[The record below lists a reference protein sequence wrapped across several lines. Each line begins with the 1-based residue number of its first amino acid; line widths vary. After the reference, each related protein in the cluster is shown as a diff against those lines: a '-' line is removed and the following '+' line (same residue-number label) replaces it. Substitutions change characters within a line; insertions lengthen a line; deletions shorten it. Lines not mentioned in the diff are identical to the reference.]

1 MGRGA
6 SGRGEESKPWTPSLR
21 AVWSGGGGTGQGVV
35 LIDGGVEERGGR
47 GKADARRAGVAA
59 WADGGAG
66 WRVRLAV
73 GVGVTAASPWI
84 RRGMARS
91 GGFRGLTKCLAMPYL
106 AKTRTHSK
114 KKKLKLGL

>member
-21 AVWSGGGGTGQGVV
+21 AVWSGGGGTGQGGV
-35 LIDGGVEERGGR
+35 LIDGGVEEPADEAKPTRAAQAWRHGR
-47 GKADARRAGVAA
+47 TE
-59 WADGGAG
+59 WAG

-106 AKTRTHSK
+106 AKTRTH
-114 KKKLKLGL
+114 